1 VASVHEWV
9 PAEKTWRV
17 VQGSGGLSPAATE
30 LEGVYAWSW
39 ARNIWAD
46 ALA

>member
-1 VASVHEWV
+1 MSIIKVKDKTFKTV
-9 PAEKTWRV
+9 P
-17 VQGSGGLSPAATE
+17 GSGGVSTEATE

-46 ALA
+46 TLA